1 MSGHNYQETV
11 KKILIC
17 YESDGGWCVLEGDNP
32 DYWCDKEGKT
42 SFATYEDAVAVVILN
57 LEKEKS

>member
-32 DYWCDKEGKT
+32 DYLCDAQGKT
-42 SFATYEDAVAVVILN
+42 SFATYEDAVDVVLRN
-57 LEKEKS
+57 LRGE